1 MPTQDGLKTETRLA
15 NWVFSLQIKK
25 ELFLVSSRLSE
36 NIRKKRV
43 SIFTSLAGAGLYE
56 NCFNVWNSGKYTK
69 RRDDYERGTAGQWDE
84 FGPIVDAHSWG
95 SGCSNCRPKV
105 RLPKHPIFNAFLRS
119 TLNPHNA
126 MYQLQ
131 SPSAPLQPLS
141 LRSLHHITVKV
152 TNQEISCL

>member
-1 MPTQDGLKTETRLA
+1 MRTETRLA
-15 NWVFSLQIKK
+15 NWVFLLQIKK
-25 ELFLVSSRLSE
+25 ELFLVCLRDSRRQDARNAFLISPFWLE
-36 NIRKKRV
+36 LLCRQTV
-43 SIFTSLAGAGLYE
+43 S
-56 NCFNVWNSGKYTK
+56 NVWDSGKYTS
-69 RRDDYERGTAGQWDE
+69 RRDDYERGTAGRWDE

-141 LRSLHHITVKV
+141 LRALHHITVKV